1 MGCCQASCQLSSAIT
16 MTTTVVMAAV
26 TASPGRPISVT
37 DRGAKA
43 DERGTPSSWPNLTVM
58 KSCLSR

>member
-1 MGCCQASCQLSSAIT
+1 
-16 MTTTVVMAAV
+16 MAAV

-43 DERGTPSSWPNLTVM
+43 DERGTPSSRSAVALM
-58 KSCLSR
+58 RSRLSR